1 MNFLIRSLTSFLYVG
16 LLLGSLYIDAT
27 LFSVVLFMMAVIAQW
42 ELQRITNKKIILSY
56 LFFPAG
62 YMIAQFTPE
71 SLPYLIM
78 GLGVLGSVIVLS
90 FFSSSNTSSYSLTVV
105 YFLSLFQICIPLLLL
120 AQLGKSNPI
129 YALYFFG
136 IIWLS
141 DTGAYVIGS
150 LLGKRKLAP
159 TISPNKT
166 IEGSLG
172 GILVATASLLYA
184 ADIENFQ
191 YSWVLILVVTAIL
204 GVLGDLVQSKIK
216 RVCGVKDSGNILP
229 GHGGIYDRI
238 DSSILAAPMYI
249 LLLNLFAYVS

>member
-27 LFSVVLFMMAVIAQW
+27 LFSVVLFMMAAIAQW
-42 ELQRITNKKIILSY
+42 ELQRIANKKIILSY

-62 YMIAQFTPE
+62 YMIAKFTPE
-71 SLPYLIM
+71 SLPYLM
-78 GLGVLGSVIVLS
+78 GLGVLGSVIMLS

-105 YFLSLFQICIPLLLL
+105 YFLSLFQICIPLILL
-120 AQLGKSNPI
+120 ALLGESNPL
-129 YALYFFG
+129 YVLYFFG

-150 LLGKRKLAP
+150 LFGKRKLAP

-172 GILVATASLLYA
+172 GIVVATLALLYA
-184 ADIENFQ
+184 ADIDNVQ
-191 YSWVLILVVTAIL
+191 YSWILILVVTAIL
-204 GVLGDLVQSKIK
+204 GALGDLVQSKIK
-216 RVCGVKDSGNILP
+216 RVCGVKDSGSILP

-238 DSSILAAPMYI
+238 DSSILAAPIYI

>member
-42 ELQRITNKKIILSY
+42 ELQRIANKKIILSY

-71 SLPYLIM
+71 SLPYLM
-78 GLGVLGSVIVLS
+78 VLGVLGSVIMLS

-105 YFLSLFQICIPLLLL
+105 YFLSLFQICIPLILL
-120 AQLGKSNPI
+120 ALLGESNPL
-129 YALYFFG
+129 YVLYFFG

-150 LLGKRKLAP
+150 LFGKRKLAP

-172 GILVATASLLYA
+172 GIVVATLALLYA
-184 ADIENFQ
+184 ADIDNVQ
-191 YSWVLILVVTAIL
+191 YSWILILMVTAIL
-204 GVLGDLVQSKIK
+204 GALGDLVQSKIK
-216 RVCGVKDSGNILP
+216 RVCGVKDSGSILP

-238 DSSILAAPMYI
+238 DLSLIHI
-249 LLLNLFAYVS
+249 

>member
-1 MNFLIRSLTSFLYVG
+1 M
-16 LLLGSLYIDAT
+16 
-27 LFSVVLFMMAVIAQW
+27 
-42 ELQRITNKKIILSY
+42 
-56 LFFPAG
+56 
-62 YMIAQFTPE
+62 
-71 SLPYLIM
+71 
-78 GLGVLGSVIVLS
+78 
-90 FFSSSNTSSYSLTVV
+90 
-105 YFLSLFQICIPLLLL
+105 LLL

-150 LLGKRKLAP
+150 LFGKRKLAP

-172 GILVATASLLYA
+172 GILVAAAALLYA

-191 YSWVLILVVTAIL
+191 YSWILILVVTAIL
-204 GVLGDLVQSKIK
+204 GALGDLVQSKIK

-238 DSSILAAPMYI
+238 DSSILAAPIYI

>member
-1 MNFLIRSLTSFLYVG
+1 
-16 LLLGSLYIDAT
+16 
-27 LFSVVLFMMAVIAQW
+27 MMAVIAQW
-42 ELQRITNKKIILSY
+42 ELQRIANKKIILSY

-71 SLPYLIM
+71 SLPCLM
-78 GLGVLGSVIVLS
+78 GLGVLGSVIMLS

-105 YFLSLFQICIPLLLL
+105 YFLSFFQICIPLILL
-120 AQLGKSNPI
+120 ALLGESNSL
-129 YALYFFG
+129 YVLYFFG

-150 LLGKRKLAP
+150 LFGKRKLAP

-172 GILVATASLLYA
+172 GIVVATLALLYA
-184 ADIENFQ
+184 ADIDNVQ
-191 YSWVLILVVTAIL
+191 YSWILILMVTAIL
-204 GVLGDLVQSKIK
+204 GALGDLVQSKIK
-216 RVCGVKDSGNILP
+216 RVCGVKDSGSILP

-238 DSSILAAPMYI
+238 DSSILAAPIYI

>member
-71 SLPYLIM
+71 SLPYLM
-78 GLGVLGSVIVLS
+78 GLGVLGSVIMLS

-105 YFLSLFQICIPLLLL
+105 YFLSLFQISIPLILL
-120 AQLGKSNPI
+120 ALLGESNPL
-129 YALYFFG
+129 YVLYFFV

-150 LLGKRKLAP
+150 L
-159 TISPNKT
+159 
-166 IEGSLG
+166 
-172 GILVATASLLYA
+172 
-184 ADIENFQ
+184 F
-191 YSWVLILVVTAIL
+191 
-204 GVLGDLVQSKIK
+204 
-216 RVCGVKDSGNILP
+216 
-229 GHGGIYDRI
+229 
-238 DSSILAAPMYI
+238 
-249 LLLNLFAYVS
+249 

>member
-71 SLPYLIM
+71 SFPYLM
-78 GLGVLGSVIVLS
+78 GLGVLGSVIMLS
-90 FFSSSNTSSYSLTVV
+90 FFSSSNTLSYSLTVV
-105 YFLSLFQICIPLLLL
+105 YFLSLFQISIPLILL
-120 AQLGKSNPI
+120 ALLGESNPL
-129 YALYFFG
+129 YVLYFFG

-150 LLGKRKLAP
+150 LFGKRKLAP

-172 GILVATASLLYA
+172 GIVVATLALLYA
-184 ADIENFQ
+184 ADIDNVQ
-191 YSWVLILVVTAIL
+191 YSWILILVVTAIL
-204 GVLGDLVQSKIK
+204 GALGDLVQSKIK
-216 RVCGVKDSGNILP
+216 RVCGVKDSGSILP

-238 DSSILAAPMYI
+238 DSSILAAPIYI